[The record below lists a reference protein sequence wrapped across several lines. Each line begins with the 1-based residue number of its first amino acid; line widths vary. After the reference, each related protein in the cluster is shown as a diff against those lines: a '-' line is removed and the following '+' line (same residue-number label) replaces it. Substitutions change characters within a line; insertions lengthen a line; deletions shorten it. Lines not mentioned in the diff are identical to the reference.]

1 MFNTSNNCIEIMKI
15 NKILFNTSKF
25 FVLIFILSSCGSE
38 LKKYNLTLY
47 SNGQIFE
54 DSIQLNNSKSL
65 TESIPKIM
73 VNDQIYICD
82 DVKFVRLDRFNET
95 ATLTI
100 DHNLANKIKIKMGV
114 ELSEEDKL
122 NDIVEVSNIH
132 YPSLFSKINGES
144 KSNFPEECNT
154 LIRSIDSLSNTLSNS
169 ILDGKNELDI
179 HIGIDLTEVLPQP
192 PIFDDP
198 AKKGIPIEHTNK
210 PREPQEPK
218 EPQAKDLPDLRFNL
232 EISEDQSELKWYNN
246 GKNGNDVRYTI
257 TIYKNNQPIIT
268 KSNIHGNKISCLELN
283 NNKLLNV
290 DCEYLIQLKALRKE
304 DNSELTETYDIELT
318 SPTKFNPRCKLNLQ
332 ND

>member
-1 MFNTSNNCIEIMKI
+1 MKI

-25 FVLIFILSSCGSE
+25 FVLILSLSSCGSE

-47 SNGQIFE
+47 SNGQIFD

-65 TESIPKIM
+65 TESIPKII

-82 DVKFVRLDRFNET
+82 DVKFVRIDRFNET
-95 ATLTI
+95 STLTI

-122 NDIVEVSNIH
+122 NDIAEASNIH
-132 YPSLFSKINGES
+132 FPSLFSKTNGN
-144 KSNFPEECNT
+144 SNNTFPSECAI
-154 LIRSIDSLSNTLSNS
+154 LITSIDSLNNS
-169 ILDGKNELDI
+169 IVNAITNEESLLDLK
-179 HIGIDLTEVLPQP
+179 IGIDTKHSIIQDSSIQNTPVESTKEDQLPNV
-192 PIFDDP
+192 
-198 AKKGIPIEHTNK
+198 KIPKETI
-210 PREPQEPK
+210 EPK
-218 EPQAKDLPDLRFNL
+218 VNILPSLRINL
-232 EISEDQSELKWYNN
+232 EISDDQSELKWYNN
-246 GKNGNDVRYTI
+246 EKSGSDVKYTI
-257 TIYKNNQPIIT
+257 IIYKNNQPIIT

-318 SPTKFNPRCKLNLQ
+318 SPTKFNPRCHLNLQ